1 MFIFFYVIMN
11 IRGDNMYADVLVQY
25 GVKSLDHTFTYH
37 VPDELKD
44 IIDRG
49 MKVSVPFGRQ
59 NINGFVLS
67 VHNNAP
73 EGAYEVKDIASVITK
88 ELKLNDELLE
98 LGYYIKSRTLCTLIS
113 AYQTMLPTSL
123 KVQNSKETYDLTIA
137 YVKLNKDTNTIDEY
151 IKNNKRSMKQNELL
165 EELKKGRI
173 LKKDIKSKSSL
184 NKLVELDLVTYEY
197 ENMYRINNNALNDE
211 KPHLTEEQK
220 SACDRVAEKIDEYN
234 TYLLHGITG
243 SGKTEVY
250 MQLCE
255 DVIKMGKCVIM
266 LVPEISLTTQIV
278 HRFYNRFG
286 NDVAIFHS
294 NLSEGEKF
302 DEYKKIM
309 KGEVH
314 IVVGTRSAIFT
325 PIKNLGLIIIDEE
338 HSSNYKQD
346 NNPRYHALDIAK
358 WRCDY
363 HKCPLVLGSA
373 TPSLESMARASKEVY
388 KYIPLTKRIGSS
400 KLPTMEIVDMAP
412 EFKKRNMVLSD
423 KLQLEIMATLER
435 KEQAMLLL
443 NRRGY
448 STIINCQ
455 SCGFT
460 YKCPHCDITLTYHKT
475 SNHLRC
481 HYCGYTVIKSDICP
495 ECGEKAIRDF
505 GLGTEKLEQTL
516 KELYPSY
523 RIVRMD
529 ADTTS
534 RKGSHE
540 DIIKGIENLEY
551 DIIVGTQM
559 ISKGLDFPKV
569 TLVGIINADESLNIP
584 DFRSG
589 ENTFSLL
596 NQVSGRAGRADLP
609 GKVIIQTFNPDNKT
623 LNFVLKNDY
632 LGNYNYEMN
641 IRRKLKYPP
650 YYYLVLLRI
659 TSKSYEMASKESIK
673 VANYIRSNIK
683 NDVICLGPTTAN
695 MFKINNVFRFQVII
709 KYRKV
714 DNLFAII
721 SDIEKQYINNR
732 DINLE
737 IDVDPLKI

>member
-1 MFIFFYVIMN
+1 MLFYVIMN
-11 IRGDNMYADVLVQY
+11 IRGDNMYADILIQY

-37 VPDELKD
+37 IPGEFIGQLDK
-44 IIDRG
+44 G
-49 MKVSVPFGRQ
+49 MKVSVPFGKQ
-59 NINGFVLS
+59 NINGFVLKI
-67 VHNNAP
+67 HDNAP
-73 EGAYEVKDIASVITK
+73 TGDYEVKDITNIITK
-88 ELKLNDELLE
+88 ELKLNDELLQ
-98 LGYYIKSRTLCTLIS
+98 LGYYIKDRTLCTLIS

-123 KVQNSKETYDLTIA
+123 KVQNNKENYDLMLT
-137 YVKLNKDTNTIDEY
+137 YVKINKDHQKVDEY
-151 IKNNKRSMKQNELL
+151 IKNNKRSLKQNELL
-165 EELKKGRI
+165 EQLKKGRI

-184 NKLVELDLVTYEY
+184 NRLIELDLVAYEY
-197 ENMYRINNNALNDE
+197 ESVYRINKSSLDKD
-211 KPHLTEEQK
+211 KPQLTDEQK
-220 SACDRVAEKIDEYN
+220 SACNTVKKRINEYD

-250 MQLCE
+250 MHLCE
-255 DVIKMGKCVIM
+255 EVIKEDKCVIM

-278 HRFYNRFG
+278 HRFYDRFG
-286 NDVAIFHS
+286 SDVAIFHS

-325 PIKNLGLIIIDEE
+325 PIKKLGLIIIDEE

-346 NNPRYHALDIAK
+346 NMPRYHALDIAK
-358 WRCDY
+358 WRCEY
-363 HKCPLVLGSA
+363 HNCPLVLGSA
-373 TPSLESMARASKEVY
+373 TPSLESMARASRNVY
-388 KYIPLTKRIGSS
+388 KYIALTKRIGTST
-400 KLPTMEIVDMAP
+400 LPSMEIVDMAP

-423 KLQLEIMATLER
+423 ALQLEIMATLER
-435 KEQAMLLL
+435 HEQVMLLL
-443 NRRGY
+443 NRRGF

-505 GLGTEKLEQTL
+505 GLGTEKVEQTL

-534 RKGSHE
+534 KKGSHE

-596 NQVSGRAGRADLP
+596 SQVSGRAGRADLK

-623 LNFVLKNDY
+623 LNYVLKNDY
-632 LGNYNYEMN
+632 LGNYKYEMD
-641 IRRKLKYPP
+641 IRKKLKYPP

-659 TSKSYEMASKESIK
+659 TSKNYEMASRESIK
-673 VANYIRSNIK
+673 VANYLRKEIK
-683 NDVICLGPTTAN
+683 NETICLGPTTAN
-695 MFKINNVFRFQVII
+695 TFKINNVFRFQVII
-709 KYRKV
+709 KYRREDK
-714 DNLFAII
+714 LFDII
-721 SDIEKQYINNR
+721 RELDRQYINNK
-732 DINLE
+732 DVNLE
-737 IDVDPLKI
+737 IDVDPLRI

>member
-1 MFIFFYVIMN
+1 MN
-11 IRGDNMYADVLVQY
+11 IRGDNMYADVLIQY

-37 VPDELKD
+37 IPSAFIGQLDK
-44 IIDRG
+44 G
-49 MKVSVPFGRQ
+49 MKVSVPFGKQ
-59 NINGFVLS
+59 NINGFVLKI
-67 VHNNAP
+67 HDNAP
-73 EGAYEVKDIASVITK
+73 TGDYEVKDITNIITK
-88 ELKLNDELLE
+88 ELKLNDELLQ
-98 LGYYIKSRTLCTLIS
+98 LGYYIKNRILCTLIS

-123 KVQNSKETYDLTIA
+123 KVQNNKENYDLMLT
-137 YVKLNKDTNTIDEY
+137 YVKINKDNQTVDEY
-151 IKNNKRSMKQNELL
+151 IKNNKRSLKQNELL
-165 EELKKGRI
+165 EQLKKGRI
-173 LKKDIKSKSSL
+173 LKKDIKSKSCL
-184 NKLVELDLVTYEY
+184 NRLIELDLVAYEY
-197 ENMYRINNNALNDE
+197 ESVYRINKSSLDKD
-211 KPHLTEEQK
+211 KPQLTDEQK
-220 SACDRVAEKIDEYN
+220 NACDTVKKRINEYD

-250 MQLCE
+250 MHLCE
-255 DVIKMGKCVIM
+255 EVIKEDKCGIM

-278 HRFYNRFG
+278 HRFYDRFG
-286 NDVAIFHS
+286 SDVAIFHS

-325 PIKNLGLIIIDEE
+325 PIKKLGLIIIDEE

-346 NNPRYHALDIAK
+346 NMPRYHALDIAK
-358 WRCDY
+358 WRCEY
-363 HKCPLVLGSA
+363 HNCPLVLGSA
-373 TPSLESMARASKEVY
+373 TPSLESMARASKNVY
-388 KYIPLTKRIGSS
+388 KYIALTKRIGTS
-400 KLPTMEIVDMAP
+400 KLPSMEIVDMAP
-412 EFKKRNMVLSD
+412 EFKKRNMVLSET
-423 KLQLEIMATLER
+423 LQLEIMATLER
-435 KEQAMLLL
+435 HEQVMLLL
-443 NRRGY
+443 NRRGF

-505 GLGTEKLEQTL
+505 GLGTEKVEQTL

-534 RKGSHE
+534 KKGSHE

-596 NQVSGRAGRADLP
+596 SQVSGRAGRADLK

-623 LNFVLKNDY
+623 LNYVLKNDY
-632 LGNYNYEMN
+632 LGNYNYEMD
-641 IRRKLKYPP
+641 IRKKLKYPP

-659 TSKSYEMASKESIK
+659 TSKNYEMASKESIK
-673 VANYIRSNIK
+673 VANYLRKQIK
-683 NDVICLGPTTAN
+683 NETICLGPTTAN

-709 KYRKV
+709 KYRRE
-714 DNLFAII
+714 DNLFDII
-721 SDIEKQYINNR
+721 SELDRQYINNK
-732 DINLE
+732 DVNLE
-737 IDVDPLKI
+737 IDVDPLRI

>member
-1 MFIFFYVIMN
+1 
-11 IRGDNMYADVLVQY
+11 MYADVLIQY

-37 VPDELKD
+37 IPSAFIGQLDK
-44 IIDRG
+44 G
-49 MKVSVPFGRQ
+49 MKVSVPFGKQ
-59 NINGFVLS
+59 NINGFVLKI
-67 VHNNAP
+67 HDNAP
-73 EGAYEVKDIASVITK
+73 TGDYEVKDITNIITK
-88 ELKLNDELLE
+88 ELKLNDELLQ
-98 LGYYIKSRTLCTLIS
+98 LGYYIKNRTLCTLIS

-123 KVQNSKETYDLTIA
+123 KVQNNKENYDLMLT
-137 YVKLNKDTNTIDEY
+137 YVKINKDNQTVDEY
-151 IKNNKRSMKQNELL
+151 IKNNKRSLKQNELL
-165 EELKKGRI
+165 EQLKKGRI
-173 LKKDIKSKSSL
+173 LKKDIKSKSCL
-184 NKLVELDLVTYEY
+184 NRLIELDLVAYEY
-197 ENMYRINNNALNDE
+197 ESVYRINKSSLDKD
-211 KPHLTEEQK
+211 KPQLTDEQK
-220 SACDRVAEKIDEYN
+220 NACDTVKKRINEYD

-250 MQLCE
+250 MHLCE
-255 DVIKMGKCVIM
+255 EVIKEDKCGIM

-278 HRFYNRFG
+278 HRFYDRFG
-286 NDVAIFHS
+286 SDVAIFHS

-325 PIKNLGLIIIDEE
+325 PIKKLGLIIIDEE

-346 NNPRYHALDIAK
+346 NMPRYHALDIAK
-358 WRCDY
+358 WRCEY
-363 HKCPLVLGSA
+363 HNCPLVLGSA
-373 TPSLESMARASKEVY
+373 TPSLESMARASKNVY
-388 KYIPLTKRIGSS
+388 KYIALTKRIGTS
-400 KLPTMEIVDMAP
+400 KLPSMEIVDMAP
-412 EFKKRNMVLSD
+412 EFKKRNMVLSET
-423 KLQLEIMATLER
+423 LQLEIMATLER
-435 KEQAMLLL
+435 HEQVMLLL
-443 NRRGY
+443 NRRGF

-505 GLGTEKLEQTL
+505 GLGTEKVEQTL

-534 RKGSHE
+534 KKGSHE

-596 NQVSGRAGRADLP
+596 SQVSGRAGRADLK

-623 LNFVLKNDY
+623 LNYVLKNDY
-632 LGNYNYEMN
+632 LGNYNYEMD
-641 IRRKLKYPP
+641 IRKKLKYPP

-659 TSKSYEMASKESIK
+659 TFKNYEMASKESIK
-673 VANYIRSNIK
+673 VANYLRKQIK
-683 NDVICLGPTTAN
+683 NETICLGPTTAN

-709 KYRKV
+709 KYRRE
-714 DNLFAII
+714 DNLFDII
-721 SDIEKQYINNR
+721 SELDRQYINNK
-732 DINLE
+732 DVNLE
-737 IDVDPLKI
+737 IDVDPLRI

>member
-1 MFIFFYVIMN
+1 
-11 IRGDNMYADVLVQY
+11 MYADVLIQY
-25 GVKSLDHTFTYH
+25 GVKSLDRTFTYH
-37 VPDELKD
+37 IPSEFEGV
-44 IIDRG
+44 IDKG
-49 MKVSVPFGRQ
+49 MKVSVPFGKQ
-59 NINGFVLS
+59 NINGFVLN
-67 VHNNAP
+67 VHNNMPDA
-73 EGAYEVKDIASVITK
+73 AYEVKDITSIITK

-98 LGYYIKSRTLCTLIS
+98 LGHYIKSRTLCTLIS

-123 KVQNSKETYDLTIA
+123 KVQNNKETYDLTIT
-137 YVKLNKDTNTIDEY
+137 YVKLNKDIKEIDEY
-151 IKNNKRSMKQNELL
+151 IKSNKRGLKQNELL
-165 EELKKGRI
+165 EELKRGRI

-184 NKLVELDLVTYEY
+184 NRLVELDLITYEY
-197 ENMYRINNNALNDE
+197 ENVYRINKNALKNTKPQLTDE
-211 KPHLTEEQK
+211 QRH
-220 SACDRVAEKIDEYN
+220 ACDIISERFDEYN

-250 MQLCE
+250 MKLCE
-255 DVIKMGKCVIM
+255 DVIKSGKCIIM

-286 NDVAIFHS
+286 SDVAIFHS

-325 PIKNLGLIIIDEE
+325 PIKNLGLVIIDEE

-346 NNPRYHALDIAK
+346 NNPRYHALDVAK
-358 WRCDY
+358 WRCEY

-373 TPSLESMARASKEVY
+373 TPSLESMARAGRDVY
-388 KYIPLTKRIGSS
+388 KYIPLTKRIGES

-435 KEQAMLLL
+435 HEQVMLLL

-460 YKCPHCDITLTYHKT
+460 YKCPHCDITLTYHKS

-505 GLGTEKLEQTL
+505 GLGTEKVEQTL
-516 KELYPSY
+516 RELYPSY
-523 RIVRMD
+523 NIVRMD

-534 RKGSHE
+534 RKGAHE
-540 DIIKGIENLEY
+540 NIIKGIEREEY

-596 NQVSGRAGRADLP
+596 SQVSGRAGRADLP

-623 LNFVLKNDY
+623 LNYVLKNDY
-632 LGNYNYEMN
+632 MGNYHYEMD

-673 VANYIRSNIK
+673 VANYIRSNMK
-683 NDVICLGPTTAN
+683 NETICLGPTTAN
-695 MFKINNVFRFQVII
+695 MFRINNIFRFQII
-709 KYRKV
+709 VKYRRAY
-714 DNLFAII
+714 NLFELIE
-721 SDIEKQYINNR
+721 DIDKQYINNK
-732 DINLE
+732 DVNLE
-737 IDVDPLKI
+737 IDIDPLRI

>member
-1 MFIFFYVIMN
+1 
-11 IRGDNMYADVLVQY
+11 MYADVLIQY

-37 VPDELKD
+37 IPSAFIGQLDK
-44 IIDRG
+44 G
-49 MKVSVPFGRQ
+49 MKVSVPFGKQ
-59 NINGFVLS
+59 NINGFVLKI
-67 VHNNAP
+67 HDNAP
-73 EGAYEVKDIASVITK
+73 TGDYEVKDITNIITK
-88 ELKLNDELLE
+88 ELKLNDELLQ
-98 LGYYIKSRTLCTLIS
+98 LGYYIKNRILCTLIS

-123 KVQNSKETYDLTIA
+123 KVQNNKENYDLMLT
-137 YVKLNKDTNTIDEY
+137 YVKINKDNQTVDEY
-151 IKNNKRSMKQNELL
+151 IKNNKRSLKQNELL
-165 EELKKGRI
+165 EQLKKGRI
-173 LKKDIKSKSSL
+173 LKKDIKSKSCL
-184 NKLVELDLVTYEY
+184 NRLIELDLVAYEY
-197 ENMYRINNNALNDE
+197 ESVYRINKSSLDKD
-211 KPHLTEEQK
+211 KPQLTDEQK
-220 SACDRVAEKIDEYN
+220 NACDTVKKRINEYD

-250 MQLCE
+250 MHLCE
-255 DVIKMGKCVIM
+255 EVIKEDKCGIM

-278 HRFYNRFG
+278 HRFYDRFG
-286 NDVAIFHS
+286 SDVAIFHS

-325 PIKNLGLIIIDEE
+325 PIKKLGLIIIDEE

-346 NNPRYHALDIAK
+346 NMPRYHALDIAK
-358 WRCDY
+358 WRCEY
-363 HKCPLVLGSA
+363 HNCPLVLGSA
-373 TPSLESMARASKEVY
+373 TPSLESMARASKNVY
-388 KYIPLTKRIGSS
+388 KYIALTKRIGTS
-400 KLPTMEIVDMAP
+400 KLPSMEIVDMAP
-412 EFKKRNMVLSD
+412 EFKKRNMVLSET
-423 KLQLEIMATLER
+423 LQLEIMATLER
-435 KEQAMLLL
+435 HEQVMLLL
-443 NRRGY
+443 NRRGF

-505 GLGTEKLEQTL
+505 GLGTEKVEQTL

-534 RKGSHE
+534 KKGSHE

-596 NQVSGRAGRADLP
+596 SQVSGRAGRADLK

-623 LNFVLKNDY
+623 LNYVLKNDY
-632 LGNYNYEMN
+632 LGNYNYEMD
-641 IRRKLKYPP
+641 IRKKLKYPP

-659 TSKSYEMASKESIK
+659 TSKNYEMASKESIK
-673 VANYIRSNIK
+673 VANYLRKQIK
-683 NDVICLGPTTAN
+683 NETICLGPTTAN

-709 KYRKV
+709 KYRRE
-714 DNLFAII
+714 DNLFDII
-721 SDIEKQYINNR
+721 SELDRQYINNK
-732 DINLE
+732 DVNLE
-737 IDVDPLKI
+737 IDVDPLRI